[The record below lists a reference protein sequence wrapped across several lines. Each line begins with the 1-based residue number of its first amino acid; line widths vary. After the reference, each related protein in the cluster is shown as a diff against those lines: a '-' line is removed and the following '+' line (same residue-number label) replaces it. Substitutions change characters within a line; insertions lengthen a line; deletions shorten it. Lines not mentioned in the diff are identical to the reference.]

1 MDKHPDKPARKP
13 KHASLIQQGKT
24 FTEADYSLQRLLGG
38 MSVEK
43 FLAEHWHKKPLLV
56 RQALPDFGDWL
67 NRDSLSELACQDNS
81 EARLV
86 QFKRGLCQ
94 LEYGP
99 FEPEELSGLPKKNW
113 SLLVSGVNHLLPQG
127 DWLLHRFDFIPAA
140 RLDDLMVSFAP
151 PGGGVGPHFDSYDVF
166 LIQGQGR
173 RRWEISA
180 QDDLTVV
187 EGAPLR
193 ILKEFRVDQSWELE
207 PGDMLYLP
215 PQLAHNGVALT
226 DCMTWSVGF
235 RAPKSD
241 EIVGQFLTHLQDKL
255 ELPGMY
261 ADPELKR
268 PKHVA
273 EIPSAM
279 LDWAE
284 KTIRAA
290 VRWDKAE
297 IADFLGRYLSEP
309 KAHVFFDPPERPKSL
324 AAFSKAIR
332 KHGVALDARSQMLFR
347 GEAFF
352 MNGERLE
359 ASPPLRA
366 KLCDLADQR
375 MLPPS
380 KCEQEQC
387 PELVGLLH
395 LWYQAGYLFPAGLSP
410 AGLSPVGLSPV
421 GLSLAE

>member
-1 MDKHPDKPARKP
+1 MDKTVNKPAP
-13 KHASLIQQGKT
+13 QSASANPERRDT
-24 FTEADYSLQRLLGG
+24 PFTEADYSLQTLLGG

-56 RQALPDFGDWL
+56 RQALPNFSDWL
-67 NRDSLSELACQDNS
+67 DRDSLSELACQDNS
-81 EARLV
+81 EGRLV
-86 QFKRGLCQ
+86 QFKRGRCELQ
-94 LEYGP
+94 YGP
-99 FEPEELSGLPKKNW
+99 FVMEELAALPKRNW
-113 SLLVSGVNHLLPQG
+113 SLLVSGINHLLPEG

-193 ILKEFRVDQSWELE
+193 ILKEFRVDESWELE

-226 DCMTWSVGF
+226 DCMTWSIGF
-235 RAPKSD
+235 RAPKAE
-241 EIVGQFLTHLQDKL
+241 EIVGQFLTYMQDKL

-261 ADPELKR
+261 ADPDLK
-268 PKHVA
+268 PVKHVA

-284 KTIRAA
+284 KTVRVAA
-290 VRWDKAE
+290 RWDKHD

-309 KAHVFFDPPERPKSL
+309 KAHVYFDPPQRLKSL
-324 AAFSKAIR
+324 AAFTQSVR
-332 KHGVALDARSQMLFR
+332 KHGVALDARSQLLFH
-347 GEAFF
+347 GNAFF
-352 MNGERLE
+352 INGERLE
-359 ASPPLRA
+359 SSPTLAALLRR
-366 KLCDLADQR
+366 LADKRYLMPGECNHEQGAE
-375 MLPPS
+375 MLA
-380 KCEQEQC
+380 
-387 PELVGLLH
+387 LLH
-395 LWYQAGYLFPAGLSP
+395 LWYQAGYLFPA
-410 AGLSPVGLSPV
+410 A
-421 GLSLAE
+421 